1 MDPGEP
7 QPMEA
12 EWGQSKTKLMSIF
25 SVVYTRALTFAV
37 SKKCSDFGRNRT
49 NFALDLAP

>member
-1 MDPGEP
+1 MGPKQDKIDEHFQRGL
-7 QPMEA
+7 Q
-12 EWGQSKTKLMSIF
+12 
-25 SVVYTRALTFAV
+25 RALTFAV